1 MKDERLYIF
10 NEIIIHIFWNIKTI
24 KNQYRNSYSI
34 YMFVFSD
41 IAVKFDIR
49 KFKTKTKQK
58 LTKKGGGAE
67 NMNENKNDVAYVI
80 FYSQILFLS
89 KTSLNSF
96 RYPNIP
102 QILHFTSQCCVLPP
116 SLHSKINGF
125 FFCFSIKSIYWLY
138 MNVHVYPVCLPST
151 VSTISTNSLIAVH
164 WRRLRHVFKSCLMI
178 LCLF

>member
-1 MKDERLYIF
+1 M
-10 NEIIIHIFWNIKTI
+10 
-24 KNQYRNSYSI
+24 I
-34 YMFVFSD
+34 YENL
-41 IAVKFDIR
+41 
-49 KFKTKTKQK
+49 KQK
-58 LTKKGGGAE
+58 QRKNFKKGGGAE
-67 NMNENKNDVAYVI
+67 NMNENENDVAYVI
-80 FYSQILFLS
+80 IYSRILFLS

-102 QILHFTSQCCVLPP
+102 QILHLTSQYCVLPP

-125 FFCFSIKSIYWLY
+125 FCFSLKSIYWLY